1 MVDDQLIAFTWRERI
16 QFLYSVEGN
25 RMVLQRRLP
34 LSTST
39 GEGWGATAG
48 VLDREAGGVCE

>member
-1 MVDDQLIAFTWRERI
+1 MVDNKLIAFTWRERI

-39 GEGWGATAG
+39 GDGRRSG
-48 VLDREAGGVCE
+48 REAGGVCE